1 MKIKCEEVDFSQ
13 TDWLVLKQEDL
24 FEQRSNF
31 SVEKVFKIQL
41 NSIKVWKVVY
51 FLYARQNEP
60 ASLSFFN
67 VYTVCFWLV
76 SSMHLSQLGAE
87 RRNRRPFTI
96 LIPKTLDYNFIKTLL
111 FLYPVVSQDKDH
123 EHYYNHSFRFIMK
136 KLISYG
142 LSNYCRCFD
151 YL

>member
-60 ASLSFFN
+60 ASLSFF
-67 VYTVCFWLV
+67 VLIQFV
-76 SSMHLSQLGAE
+76 SG
-87 RRNRRPFTI
+87 
-96 LIPKTLDYNFIKTLL
+96 
-111 FLYPVVSQDKDH
+111 LY
-123 EHYYNHSFRFIMK
+123 
-136 KLISYG
+136 
-142 LSNYCRCFD
+142 
-151 YL
+151 

>member
-51 FLYARQNEP
+51 FLYARKTNLP
-60 ASLSFFN
+60 AWFFMLIQ
-67 VYTVCFWLV
+67 FV
-76 SSMHLSQLGAE
+76 SGLNLQCIYPSSVLREEIEGHF
-87 RRNRRPFTI
+87 PF
-96 LIPKTLDYNFIKTLL
+96 
-111 FLYPVVSQDKDH
+111 
-123 EHYYNHSFRFIMK
+123 
-136 KLISYG
+136 
-142 LSNYCRCFD
+142 
-151 YL
+151 